1 MKVNTIAPCS
11 LIHSSRFSA
20 EMSSSGDTGL
30 LGEKPCLLITS
41 TILARFSSERST
53 IISMSIV
60 ILAYPKRFTA
70 IPPTTRY
77 LTPTDSNSLNI
88 SSYIIIAYY
97 LWKDRGVNSDRSSSL
112 RDRPGLN
119 QGRSKQSPNP
129 PTFRDCFAPS
139 GLAMTLRHLYR
150 PPAHQPVQPIPAS
163 SPHHPSIAI
172 CINTFRHP

>member
-1 MKVNTIAPCS
+1 MKVNTIAPFS

-41 TILARFSSERST
+41 TILARFSSERSA

-88 SSYIIIAYY
+88 SSYIIIVYY
-97 LWKDRGVNSDRSSSL
+97 LWQDRGVNGV
-112 RDRPGLN
+112 PGIIYSMRREY
-119 QGRSKQSPNP
+119 G
-129 PTFRDCFAPS
+129 
-139 GLAMTLRHLYR
+139 
-150 PPAHQPVQPIPAS
+150 IPS
-163 SPHHPSIAI
+163 SPRTTTLGEDFFFFKRENMDYLHISKGGELFLNLLIVI
-172 CINTFRHP
+172 L